1 MSSSAAP
8 TIRTEASEARG
19 YVVSIAVNCSGKE
32 RGASSVVHV
41 ADVGRSSVVSSLQ
54 AAMVR
59 PGEFFLFE
67 QPLSSPTDSGTG
79 SDFDGSTPQA
89 KRRHVRGAAGD
100 ADEDDDVISCDSLNS
115 SELSELSDT
124 LDSIKLLKIA
134 TPPPPVVQVA
144 PYGAAPGRP
153 KRIIEEEAG
162 YDFHINEHD
171 ERSAAK
177 FEEDTFAGVRDVL
190 SDRAAIRSAKG
201 TVRGV
206 KNRVRAG
213 IATFLQ
219 LEDNKGFKDKEQGKL
234 VVYTTTMGVVRSTY
248 LRCVKVKQIL
258 RTLLVKFEERDVFM
272 SRDTQQEIKQR
283 MKTNN
288 VVIPQVFLDGHHI
301 GDVDT
306 IERLNESGELRKL
319 LRPFKCMGVS
329 TPCSACGGYRLLP
342 CGMCN
347 GSKKSVHRNHF
358 TAEFV
363 ALKCMTCDESGLMRC
378 HVCS

>member
-1 MSSSAAP
+1 MSSSAAVP
-8 TIRTEASEARG
+8 TIRTEANTARG
-19 YVVSIAVNCSGKE
+19 FVVSIAVNCNEPQLPPKPE

-41 ADVGRSSVVSSLQ
+41 GDVGRSSVVSSLQ

-59 PGEFFLFE
+59 PGEYFFFE

-79 SDFDGSTPQA
+79 SDFDGSTPLA
-89 KRRHVRGAAGD
+89 KRRQVHV
-100 ADEDDDVISCDSLNS
+100 ADEEDDSISCDSLNS

-124 LDSIKLLKIA
+124 LDSIKVLKIA
-134 TPPPPVVQVA
+134 SPAPPPVVVA
-144 PYGAAPGRP
+144 PYGTTLSRP
-153 KRIIEEEAG
+153 KPRVIEEEG
-162 YDFHINEHD
+162 FDFHINEHD
-171 ERSAAK
+171 ERSQAK
-177 FEEDTFAGVRDVL
+177 FEEETFAGVKDVL
-190 SDRAAIRSAKG
+190 SERGAIRSAKG

-272 SRDTQQEIKQR
+272 SINTQQEIKNR
-283 MKTNN
+283 MKTNQ
-288 VVIPQVFLDGHHI
+288 VVVPQVFLDGHHL

-319 LRPFKCMGVS
+319 LRPFKVS
-329 TPCSACGGYRLLP
+329 ISSFLLHFRFSESARSHYFDDWEIFYQSKARL
-342 CGMCN
+342 
-347 GSKKSVHRNHF
+347 S
-358 TAEFV
+358 
-363 ALKCMTCDESGLMRC
+363 
-378 HVCS
+378 